1 MASSEAQDSRGG
13 RFLKVLSFLVVA
25 ATLVIAL
32 TVYLRVQEES
42 TAAQTYIADG
52 ALRLQNLDPE
62 FAERLE
68 DTITYFESDAA
79 SQDSSESND
88 NSDSGTG
95 VIDSSETDDST
106 NNSDAT
112 TQTSNGSGST
122 GRIAAQGPQ
131 GLQGPQGPQ
140 GERGLTGVQGERGS
154 QGIQGEQGD
163 PGERGVQGEQG
174 ERGEVG
180 ESGVTATVL
189 GNGLSG
195 EVVGQSLNIEL
206 VTREGGGIEAGAS
219 GLALRSDC
227 SNQQTLKYNDG
238 SWVCAIDFDTNTV
251 YTAGAGL
258 SLVGDSFRIAAP
270 TCDATEKL
278 HWSGSA
284 FTCATDLDTIG
295 EDQTLSWDNATRTLS
310 LGNGGS
316 VVIDDT
322 DTTYTAGQGLSLSG
336 NTFSLDL
343 DGVTTIS
350 SPAAADEILINTG
363 DGIRKISRANLFSD
377 FDGALNYRGTW
388 DANTNTPE
396 LTTECTQG
404 YYYVVSTAGSTD
416 LNGINSWGVND
427 WAVCNGDE
435 WQQIVNTIYVNSV
448 FGRTGAITAE
458 SGDYNASQITF
469 NPGGGITA
477 NNLQDAL
484 QQVKDSSI
492 SSDLP
497 NGTILVGDASNTA
510 QAVTLSGDATVN
522 NAGVVTI
529 ADGAITA
536 SKLAPGAINSSIIA
550 DGSITSDKIA
560 DGAVTFAD
568 WNSNGCSEGQIPKFS
583 GSSWGCGTDEDTVVT
598 YIAGSG
604 ITISETNVISATLGD
619 SIDGSEIESGA
630 VTTVHL
636 ADSSITSQKILNGSI
651 QFADW
656 SSNGCSEGQIPRFD
670 GEKWDCASLDEGD
683 SGSASGA
690 SVSRSAPLA
699 SAQAGTEITLGELS
713 FRYNSNVNNG
723 NLEVRSSS
731 GSTVALRAARE
742 ERYEAATA
750 RNTQHNISVT
760 APANTGSYT
769 TINAGNANPNEI
781 LIYQI
786 WTAERMY
793 NVRIANFQGSR
804 INIWAYA
811 N

>member
-1 MASSEAQDSRGG
+1 MASSEVQGSRGG
-13 RFLKVLSFLVVA
+13 SFLKVLSFLVIA
-25 ATLVIAL
+25 ATLVTAL
-32 TVYLRVQEES
+32 IVYLRVQEES
-42 TAAQTYIADG
+42 TNAQTYIVDG

-62 FAERLE
+62 FAERLQG
-68 DTITYFESDAA
+68 TITYFESEAVG
-79 SQDSSESND
+79 QDSSERGDS
-88 NSDSGTG
+88 SDSGTDTADSTET
-95 VIDSSETDDST
+95 DSS
-106 NNSDAT
+106 
-112 TQTSNGSGST
+112 TSNDSVAQLGDEST
-122 GRIAAQGPQ
+122 GETVVQGPR
-131 GLQGPQGPQ
+131 GLQGPQ
-140 GERGLTGVQGERGS
+140 GERGATGAQGERGS
-154 QGIQGEQGD
+154 QGLQGEQGD
-163 PGERGVQGEQG
+163 PGERGAQGEQG
-174 ERGEVG
+174 ERGEAG

-195 EVVGQSLNIEL
+195 EVIGQSLNIEL

-227 SNQQTLKYNDG
+227 SNQQTLKYSDG

-258 SLVGDSFRIAAP
+258 SLVGSSFRIAAP

-295 EDQTLSWDNATRTLS
+295 EDQTLSWDSATRTLS

-343 DGVTTIS
+343 DGVTTIA
-350 SPAAADEILINTG
+350 SPAAEDEILINTG
-363 DGIRKISRANLFSD
+363 DGIRKISRADLFSD
-377 FDGALNYRGTW
+377 FDGALNYRGIW
-388 DANTNTPE
+388 DANTNTPD

-469 NPGGGITA
+469 NPGGGITV

-560 DGAVTFAD
+560 NGAVTFAN
-568 WNSNGCSEGQIPKFS
+568 WNSNSCTEGQIPKFS
-583 GSSWGCGTDEDTVVT
+583 GSGWSCGADEDTAVT
-598 YIAGSG
+598 YIAGNG

-656 SSNGCSEGQIPRFD
+656 ASNGCTEGQIPRFD

-683 SGSASGA
+683 SGSVSGA

-723 NLEVRSSS
+723 NLGVRSSS

-742 ERYEAATA
+742 ERFEAASA
-750 RNTQHNISVT
+750 RSTSSNISVT
-760 APANTGSYT
+760 ANANTGSYI